1 MNDLNKMKL
10 EDLIVVAKQIKYIPP
25 SYDESSWTQDDIYNG
40 AIQETLGTR
49 YQMRASLMVC
59 DSFAPLKLFF
69 KSTLRNYIKI
79 MYARNAELQSR
90 QESNQYQS
98 HGL

>member
-10 EDLIVVAKQIKYIPP
+10 EDLIILAQQIKYIPP
-25 SYDESSWTQDDIYNG
+25 SYDETSWTQDDIYNG

-49 YQMRASLMVC
+49 YQLKASLMVC
-59 DSFAPLKLFF
+59 DSFAPIKLFF

-79 MYARNAELQSR
+79 MYTRNAELQFG
-90 QESNQYQS
+90 QQDNQFKS